1 MNFWTNI
8 YPWCFSGKCEG
19 NCKADK
25 DCPENIKCE
34 NGKCSIVNSID
45 TVCKTD
51 KQCRSGT
58 CENGKCIP
66 PCKDDNDC
74 AFGENCVKKVCR
86 PGECIEDKDCGLDG
100 KCLDTVC
107 IFRCKINEDCPK
119 GKECR
124 DGNCG
129 EPQGEEC
136 RRDSGKGS
144 FIQIRPTKTAD
155 SIVL

>member
-1 MNFWTNI
+1 ML
-8 YPWCFSGKCEG
+8 
-19 NCKADK
+19 
-25 DCPENIKCE
+25 
-34 NGKCSIVNSID
+34 
-45 TVCKTD
+45 
-51 KQCRSGT
+51 RLM
-58 CENGKCIP
+58 
-66 PCKDDNDC
+66 KDDNDC

-107 IFRCKINEDCPK
+107 IYRCKINEDCPK

-155 SIVL
+155 SIVLYQVIRFLRDGSSKTTSLIYTKIL